1 MKSKA
6 ADLQLYNITSDP
18 LEEKNLV
25 GKLLQRLHL
34 QDQVN
39 HNHMFYF
46 PRPQIG
52 GLEVTLRP

>member
-1 MKSKA
+1 MLTFQMKSKA

-34 QDQVN
+34 QDPVN

-46 PRPQIG
+46 PRPQI
-52 GLEVTLRP
+52 